1 MSEVRSKGNY
11 EQWIKFF
18 LQAIYESADDAAFT
32 ADKLVTLHD
41 SDVGK
46 ILAMGR
52 ASNSTMRIFEYLET
66 SPIIDIGKTAE
77 ALGMSFATASGAVNR
92 LIKAD
97 ILVQS
102 GKSGR
107 NRTFSYKRYL
117 DILRNG
123 T

>member
-1 MSEVRSKGNY
+1 
-11 EQWIKFF
+11 
-18 LQAIYESADDAAFT
+18 
-32 ADKLVTLHD
+32 
-41 SDVGK
+41 
-46 ILAMGR
+46 
-52 ASNSTMRIFEYLET
+52 MRIFEYLET